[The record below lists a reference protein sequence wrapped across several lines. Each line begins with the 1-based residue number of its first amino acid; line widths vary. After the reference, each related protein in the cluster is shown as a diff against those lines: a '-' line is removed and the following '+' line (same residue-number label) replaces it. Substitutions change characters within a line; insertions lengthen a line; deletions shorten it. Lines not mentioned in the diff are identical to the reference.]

1 MPAIARSSGSDSV
14 LSPDGTGYKCGM
26 PMTTSTFTPGQQ
38 KVRAQ
43 GIFVVVSGD
52 PVAPHPRGGCSPDTS
67 TLSSFSSKVRAGGR
81 GVGRIGDNYGNN
93 TITSG
98 SSKVMAA

>member
-1 MPAIARSSGSDSV
+1 MPAVARSSGSDSV
-14 LSPDGTGYKCGM
+14 LSPDGSGWHCLS
-26 PMTTSTFTPGQQ
+26 PMNTSTFTPGQS

-43 GIFVVVSGD
+43 GIFVVVAGD
-52 PVAPHPRGGCSPDTS
+52 LIAPHPLGGCGPDTS
-67 TLSSFSSKVRAGGR
+67 TLSSFSSKVHAAGR
-81 GVGRIGDNYGNN
+81 GVGRIGDTYGNN